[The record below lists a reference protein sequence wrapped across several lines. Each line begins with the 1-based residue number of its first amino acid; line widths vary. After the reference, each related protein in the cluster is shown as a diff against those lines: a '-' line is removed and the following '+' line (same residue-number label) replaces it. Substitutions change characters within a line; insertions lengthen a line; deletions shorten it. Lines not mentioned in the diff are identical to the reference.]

1 MFSLKVRIRQVIS
14 TGLRRS
20 FKLSLIFSGI
30 PESFVLQ
37 AIIGFTRELFL
48 YRREG
53 FSFFANELRQLRVVL
68 FQSVFRATHLP
79 TAAAEQSIYPSSIFN
94 ELETEIG
101 GWPELADSG
110 GIIEHISTAGVDS
123 DFIKL
128 GPGSQNLN

>member
-30 PESFVLQ
+30 PEPFVLQ
-37 AIIGFTRELFL
+37 AVIGFTRELFL
-48 YRREG
+48 DRREG
-53 FSFFANELRQLRVVL
+53 FSFFANELGQLRVVL
-68 FQSVFRATHLP
+68 YQSVFRATHLP
-79 TAAAEQSIYPSSIFN
+79 TAATEQSIYPGTIFN
-94 ELETEIG
+94 ELETEICG
-101 GWPELADSG
+101 RPKLADSRVVKKYV
-110 GIIEHISTAGVDS
+110 STAGVDS